1 MGVCVWEGCGEGEW
15 EGLCVSVNVYRL
27 QHVGISL
34 KIL

>member
-1 MGVCVWEGCGEGEW
+1 MGGCGEGEW
-15 EGLCVSVNVYRL
+15 EGVCVSVNVYRL